1 MHVIKKSRHLN
12 SKEGAI
18 IYLFISISKLYFHHK
33 SFYWQVFTTV
43 YMISNSV
50 AFNEMHD
57 INFSCIHHLPPCIL
71 FVQFWM
77 NWISKISLLLRILWR
92 YYFPAV
98 RQILNPTHCNCEHI
112 IYYIWPKISKHLF
125 LNLNK
130 VSINLFFFLY
140 FLKTRSRPLWFN
152 QMQ

>member
-57 INFSCIHHLPPCIL
+57 LSIFLAFITCPHASYL
-71 FVQFWM
+71 FNSEW
-77 NWISKISLLLRILWR
+77 ISLLLRILWR

-98 RQILNPTHCNCEHI
+98 RQILNSTHCNCEHI